1 MSDLSRT
8 VLLAEIKLRQ
18 KKIEELH
25 KEVGYQQLILNN
37 KRAELDLS
45 QEEFGDLLNGYLAL
59 GGSVDDTI
67 SG

>member
-1 MSDLSRT
+1 MNDRARQ

-18 KKIEELH
+18 KKIEELY
-25 KEVGYQQLILNN
+25 KELGYQKLILNN
-37 KRAELDLS
+37 KDAELCLV